1 MKKYLSVRN
10 VRSAGVPVSLSQA
23 LVGPVLGLG
32 FARGI
37 KTVKLTVLGNI
48 VIAWIAAQPIS
59 ASLIFVCRR

>member
-1 MKKYLSVRN
+1 
-10 VRSAGVPVSLSQA
+10 VSLSQA